1 MPSNIRH
8 YVDMKTLKSICYAI
22 LESHLS
28 YASCVWVQNLS
39 SVKKLHILQKK
50 SFRLMFVQNRNAHAG
65 PLFKKTNILKFRDKV
80 ALEKCILINNSL
92 DKTLL
97 KILCDCFI
105 LSFESHTRST
115 SWANIFNFSQSQNQ
129 GNLLYILRT
138 KQLKDLIINFFL
150 TKYI

>member
-50 SFRLMFVQNRNAHAG
+50 SFRLMFIQNRNAHAG

-80 ALEKCILINNSL
+80 ALENCVLINNSL

-115 SWANIFNFSQSQNQ
+115 S
-129 GNLLYILRT
+129 
-138 KQLKDLIINFFL
+138 
-150 TKYI
+150 

>member
-8 YVDMKTLKSICYAI
+8 YVDMKTLKSICYSI

-39 SVKKLHILQKK
+39 SVKKLHILHKK
-50 SFRLMFVQNRNAHAG
+50 SFRLMFFQNRNAHAG
-65 PLFKKTNILKFRDKV
+65 PLFKKTNILKFRNKV
-80 ALEKCILINNSL
+80 ALENCILINNSL

-115 SWANIFNFSQSQNQ
+115 RWANI
-129 GNLLYILRT
+129 Y
-138 KQLKDLIINFFL
+138 NFFAKSESGKPTL
-150 TKYI
+150 YFKNKIIERFYH